1 MLVQLGALIVAIV
14 SCANPSIMSAHVR
27 SVTPNNG
34 LNHYA
39 IAIKVTNI
47 GDLKQPGNL
56 LQSLVVLQDG
66 EKVGKIGLQP
76 LGAKQSQT
84 VTYGF
89 DRSVDAGAGTTN
101 FTFMLDFNGSSGNS
115 TSCHAGKETFQLKI

>member
-1 MLVQLGALIVAIV
+1 MLALLAASIVAVV
-14 SCANPSIMSAHVR
+14 SCANPSIVSAHVR
-27 SVTPNNG
+27 SVTPHDG
-34 LNHYA
+34 LNHYT
-39 IAIKVTNI
+39 IAITVTNV

-66 EKVGKIGLQP
+66 DKVGKIGLQP
-76 LGAKQSQT
+76 LAPKQSQT

-101 FTFMLDFNGSSGNS
+101 FKFMLDFNGSSGNS
-115 TSCHAGKETFQLKI
+115 TSCHAGAETFRLNV